1 MCNLLKE
8 GDRVQF
14 GVRFCELRRIF
25 VSGTDSTSL
34 GDGHYI
40 YTMNNAMPPAYML
53 PKMVCPAKITLL
65 GDPHS
70 GISDSPGYSIF
81 QSAPY
86 PEVGWAENRFSRD
99 IALRQYLVTMTW
111 LRRVLIQDVAVL
123 FSKDPLA
130 LIFKFAPFNALSFRN
145 FAAIS
150 TAAIHLNSAEEA
162 RLAFQNLPQHLV
174 ASMQGALATQNL
186 AFERERQNYQVQMD
200 VMHSKM
206 GQMQSL
212 LELVAGSKRTKMSHG
227 PSLTNLD
234 VPRFAHAEPAPL
246 GARPRRW
253 GGTPLLGLLSC
264 AWSPRESACDA
275 EGRPPAPCVPS
286 SVAVLVAEEL
296 GSMLLFLGFP
306 TDAQFMDILTSE
318 NKGQP
323 EAQLLTAGLSLFRPV

>member
-1 MCNLLKE
+1 
-8 GDRVQF
+8 
-14 GVRFCELRRIF
+14 
-25 VSGTDSTSL
+25 
-34 GDGHYI
+34 
-40 YTMNNAMPPAYML
+40 
-53 PKMVCPAKITLL
+53 
-65 GDPHS
+65 
-70 GISDSPGYSIF
+70 
-81 QSAPY
+81 
-86 PEVGWAENRFSRD
+86 
-99 IALRQYLVTMTW
+99 MTW

-246 GARPRRW
+246 
-253 GGTPLLGLLSC
+253 
-264 AWSPRESACDA
+264 
-275 EGRPPAPCVPS
+275 APCVPS

-323 EAQLLTAGLSLFRPV
+323 EAQLLTAGLSLFRPASSHAFFRVQPPLLLKSTTLKHTLSPTHTHDSLDYLGTLQNQSVFNFCAVPIAIATRELFFRNPRVLEGGGCEDLEGVGCKGGRRVAASLPRCVIAALLPTAAI